1 LAYPYVIE
9 IDRKK
14 YFALQAQKTEI
25 EKKIPRRLFDS
36 VGRTEGDGEKKI
48 IYTQRNSNHVIF

>member
-1 LAYPYVIE
+1 LAYPHVIE

-25 EKKIPRRLFDS
+25 EKKYRAAYSI
-36 VGRTEGDGEKKI
+36 V
-48 IYTQRNSNHVIF
+48 